1 MHIHNKHGI
10 RRNFARR
17 AATYDA
23 HAQVQR
29 FMADELLRHSAAEV
43 RRAARIL
50 EIGCG
55 TGYLTAALRRLNP
68 QAWLAAVD
76 LDVRLIQAARV
87 KLNGAGRTAWLVAD
101 GETLVRGGFDLI
113 ISNSTFQWFSQP
125 GETLRGY
132 LRCLSP
138 RGSLAFAALGPW
150 TFRELA
156 ASLKEASREINP
168 SNPPEIAAA
177 RFLGE
182 GDWQRLLRGAGF
194 NQVRAKREVLEAS
207 FPAVKDFLASLRAT
221 GATNPAPRPFSPRLL
236 KAMMAAYHTGFGQNG
251 GIPASYEVIWVS
263 ARKTG

>member
-1 MHIHNKHGI
+1 MHTKHGI

-29 FMADELLRHSAAEV
+29 FMAAELLRQNAAV
-43 RRAARIL
+43 VARAARIL

-76 LDVRLIQAARV
+76 LDVRLVQAARA
-87 KLNGAGRTAWLVAD
+87 KLNGAGCTAWLVAD
-101 GETLVRGGFDLI
+101 GETLTRGGFDLI
-113 ISNSTFQWFSQP
+113 ISNSTFQWFSEP
-125 GETLRGY
+125 AETLKRY
-132 LRCLSP
+132 RECLAP
-138 RGSLAFAALGPW
+138 GGCLAFAAMGPR

-156 ASLKEASREINP
+156 ASLQAAARELNL
-168 SNPPEIAAA
+168 NTTPEIAAS
-177 RFLGE
+177 RFLG
-182 GDWQRLLRGAGF
+182 GADWQGLLVDAGF
-194 NQVRAKREVLEAS
+194 GQVRAQSEVLASS
-207 FPAVKDFLASLRAT
+207 FPAVKDFLASLQAT

-236 KAMMAAYHTGFGQNG
+236 QAMMASYQAGFGQNG

-263 ARKTG
+263 ASKNG